1 MDLPHDGHCHIET
14 STQSPSLSDQNE
26 NNSILSAAG
35 GGCPC
40 RLPCVESDSQG
51 DPGEGGTPL
60 QDHLHHEQVV

>member
-1 MDLPHDGHCHIET
+1 MEIHKHNY
-14 STQSPSLSDQNE
+14 SYQNE

-35 GGCPC
+35 GGCSC

-60 QDHLHHEQVV
+60 QDHPHHEQMVWGESDYPLPW